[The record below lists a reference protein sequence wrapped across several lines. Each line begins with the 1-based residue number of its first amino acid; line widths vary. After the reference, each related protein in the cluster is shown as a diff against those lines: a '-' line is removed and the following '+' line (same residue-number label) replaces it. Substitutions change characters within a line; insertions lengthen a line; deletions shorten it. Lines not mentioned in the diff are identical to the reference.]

1 MGNICTERKEET
13 YHYNVTY
20 EGGKVSFLDLDTNIT
35 AERIETEIAEMVG
48 KKRTTRTSRKDSDS
62 KQEAKLAS

>member
-1 MGNICTERKEET
+1 MGNICTERKEES
-13 YHYNVTY
+13 YNYNVTY
-20 EGGKVSFLDLDTNIT
+20 EGGKVSFLGLDTNIT